1 MKEYVL
7 VTGGAGFIGIN
18 LVHRLLL
25 DSSFGVVNLD
35 KLTYAGNLESL
46 DDISENPDHF
56 FIQGDIGNRELV
68 RYLLNT
74 YKPRAIYNLAAESHV
89 DRSIV
94 DGGSFIQTN
103 VLGTYNLLDEARSYW
118 VNLESE
124 RKPKFRFIHIST
136 DEVYGSLGE
145 TGKFTENSKFL
156 PNSPYAASKAASDH
170 FVRAF
175 FHTYGFPTVTT
186 NCSNNYGPHQFPE
199 KLIPLIINNALEGKS
214 LPVYGDG
221 ANVRDWIYVED
232 HCAALEMIMDKN
244 RPGEV
249 YNIGANDERKNI
261 DVVRLICSI
270 LDELKPTWTN
280 ENIAARGINNYAD
293 LIFFV
298 PDRPGHDRRYAIDSS
313 KLTREIGWKPQVS
326 FEDGLKKTVKWYLDN
341 PEWVAHV
348 KSGEYMD
355 WINKNYSWRMEED
368 K

>member
-1 MKEYVL
+1 M
-7 VTGGAGFIGIN
+7 
-18 LVHRLLL
+18 
-25 DSSFGVVNLD
+25 
-35 KLTYAGNLESL
+35 ESL
-46 DDISENPDHF
+46 AGLITDPRHV

-68 RYLLNT
+68 KHILNQ
-74 YKPRAIYNLAAESHV
+74 YQPQALFNLAAESHV

-94 DGGSFIQTN
+94 DGSSFLQTN
-103 VLGTYNLLDEARSYW
+103 VTGTYNLLDEARSYW
-118 VNLESE
+118 INLESD
-124 RKPKFRFIHIST
+124 KKSLFRFIQVST

-145 TGKFTENSKFL
+145 TGKFTETSRTL

-186 NCSNNYGPHQFPE
+186 NCSNNYGPYQFPE

-221 ANVRDWIYVED
+221 ANVRDWIYVDD
-232 HCAALEMIMDKN
+232 HCAALEMIMRKN

-249 YNIGANDERKNI
+249 YNIGASDERKNI

-270 LDELKPTWTN
+270 LDELKPVWNN
-280 ENIAARGINNYAD
+280 EKIVARGLKQYSD

-313 KLTREIGWKPQVS
+313 KVQREIGWKPEVS
-326 FEDGLKKTVKWYLDN
+326 FEDGLKKTVEWYLDH
-341 PEWVAHV
+341 PTWVEHV

-355 WINKNYSWRMEED
+355 WINKNYSWRLED
-368 K
+368 QK